1 MPASNVSGRHR
12 EREREREREEEE
24 EQEALRRGC
33 SRNVRS
39 RDKYRTY
46 IHSGFQKFQVYDD
59 SVLCLE
65 TREIV

>member
-1 MPASNVSGRHR
+1 VGET
-12 EREREREREEEE
+12 ERERE

-46 IHSGFQKFQVYDD
+46 IHSGFQ
-59 SVLCLE
+59 
-65 TREIV
+65 